1 MQLFQ
6 RWRYRHYLVLVKR
19 KSTFEHALNLRI
31 HIILRMRNIS
41 FRHLLSNDTFYC
53 INDSGSGQLR
63 PCADC
68 ASADLI
74 FYFHIFNMDPF
85 FHYTSQMTPLAV
97 CNKLND
103 CLRTCSIGNK
113 AKLSISG
120 TRSAKL
126 QKANAR
132 SVQFIAKQFKAFYTN
147 WFKCTSL

>member
-1 MQLFQ
+1 MKISTLLGFRQTKKYLRAYAKCADSHNPAHAQFLIQAFAFQ
-6 RWRYRHYLVLVKR
+6 WYILLYQWFWERAA
-19 KSTFEHALNLRI
+19 EALRRLRI
-31 HIILRMRNIS
+31 CWS
-41 FRHLLSNDTFYC
+41 DF
-53 INDSGSGQLR
+53 
-63 PCADC
+63 
-68 ASADLI
+68 

-103 CLRTCSIGNK
+103 CFRTCSIGNK